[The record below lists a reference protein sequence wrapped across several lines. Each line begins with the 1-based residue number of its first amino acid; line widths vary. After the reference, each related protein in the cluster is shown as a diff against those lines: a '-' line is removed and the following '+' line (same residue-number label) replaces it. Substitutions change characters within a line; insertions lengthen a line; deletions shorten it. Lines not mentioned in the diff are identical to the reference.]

1 MSDTTPPTKPNTL
14 RQKLNAA
21 YAAAGAG
28 PVTGDEERP
37 SPEEIINEH
46 AALVRR
52 LARRFA
58 HSSGGVVDVDDLI
71 SVGIMG
77 LLQARENYDP
87 AGGRP
92 FRTYAEFRIRGAIL
106 DELRRMDPMS
116 QPQRRKVR
124 AFERA
129 VAELSNELGR
139 EPSEQ
144 EIADTLKISVD
155 QLHTTRRELQQV
167 RFVSTENDDMPD
179 LRAELAATRIDR
191 STLRLILIDAIRQL
205 PERQQQVLSLY
216 YFQDMKL
223 KEIGDILSVTEARVC
238 QIHKAAVLDLK
249 AVLEAAERS

>member
-1 MSDTTPPTKPNTL
+1 MPPTKPQSL
-14 RQKLNAA
+14 RRKLNAA
-21 YAAAGAG
+21 YAAAGGG
-28 PVTGDEERP
+28 PTGGDDERP
-37 SPEEIINEH
+37 TPEEIIAEH
-46 AALVRR
+46 AGLVRR
-52 LARRFA
+52 VARRFA

-106 DELRRMDPMS
+106 DELRRLDPMS

-124 AFERA
+124 AYERA
-129 VAELSNELGR
+129 VAELANELGR
-139 EPSEQ
+139 EPTEQ
-144 EIADTLKISVD
+144 EIADTLGISIE

-167 RFVSTENDDMPD
+167 RFVSTENDEMPD

-191 STLRLILIDAIRQL
+191 STLRLILVDAIRQL
-205 PERQQQVLSLY
+205 PERHQQVLSLY

-223 KEIGDILSVTEARVC
+223 KEIGEILEVTEARVC
-238 QIHKAAVLDLK
+238 QIHKAAVTDLR
-249 AVLEAAERS
+249 AVLEAAERT